1 MKKEVKKIR
10 TLKLLEKRLTARNK
24 KIIDKIFNEFK
35 EKIVVDNASKND
47 LKIIIDIDYEWL
59 RRKIKS
65 GLETLYTFTFESTL
79 KSFQNIYN
87 KKIKSNTMKGIKDY
101 FLKKWNKKNAAKQA
115 TRISKTTQIKLNK
128 IITTGQE
135 EGISHNEMV
144 EKIVKEVNGMSAQR
158 ASTIARTET
167 SKSIN
172 ATSFETAKGIMKE
185 KCWIHVGG
193 KKMYRIHHKAIS
205 GKWVDI
211 NYKWKLENG
220 VEALYPHED
229 GLPASEVVRC
239 SCLIIF
245 R

>member
-10 TLKLLEKRLTARNK
+10 ALKLLEKRLTARNK

-144 EKIVKEVNGMSAQR
+144 EKIVKEVNGMTAQR

-193 KKMYRIHHKAIS
+193 KKMYRVHHKAIS

-211 NYKWKLENG
+211 NYKWKLQNG

>member
-24 KIIDKIFNEFK
+24 KIIDKIFSEFK
-35 EKIVVDNASKND
+35 EKIVIDNASKND

-101 FLKKWNKKNAAKQA
+101 FLKKWNKKNAATQA

-144 EKIVKEVNGMSAQR
+144 EKIVKEVNGMTAQR

-185 KCWIHVGG
+185 KSWIHVGG
-193 KKMYRIHHKAIS
+193 KKMYRAHHKAIS

-211 NYKWKLENG
+211 NYKWKLQNG

>member
-144 EKIVKEVNGMSAQR
+144 EKIVKEVNGMTAQR

-193 KKMYRIHHKAIS
+193 KKMYRVHHKAIG

-211 NYKWKLENG
+211 NYKWSLQDG

>member
-115 TRISKTTQIKLNK
+115 TRITKTTQIKLNK

-193 KKMYRIHHKAIS
+193 KKMYRVYHKAIS

-211 NYKWKLENG
+211 NYKWKLQNG

>member
-24 KIIDKIFNEFK
+24 KVIDKIFNEFK
-35 EKIVVDNASKND
+35 EKIVIDNASKND

-144 EKIVKEVNGMSAQR
+144 EKIVKEVNGMTAQR

-185 KCWIHVGG
+185 KCWIHVDG
-193 KKMYRIHHKAIS
+193 KKMYRAHHKAIS

-211 NYKWKLENG
+211 NYKWKLQNG

>member
-87 KKIKSNTMKGIKDY
+87 KKIK
-101 FLKKWNKKNAAKQA
+101 
-115 TRISKTTQIKLNK
+115 
-128 IITTGQE
+128 
-135 EGISHNEMV
+135 
-144 EKIVKEVNGMSAQR
+144 
-158 ASTIARTET
+158 
-167 SKSIN
+167 
-172 ATSFETAKGIMKE
+172 
-185 KCWIHVGG
+185 
-193 KKMYRIHHKAIS
+193 KM
-205 GKWVDI
+205 
-211 NYKWKLENG
+211 E
-220 VEALYPHED
+220 
-229 GLPASEVVRC
+229 
-239 SCLIIF
+239 
-245 R
+245 

>member
-35 EKIVVDNASKND
+35 EKIVIDNASKND

-115 TRISKTTQIKLNK
+115 TRISKTTQKLLQLLK
-128 IITTGQE
+128 R
-135 EGISHNEMV
+135 
-144 EKIVKEVNGMSAQR
+144 KE
-158 ASTIARTET
+158 
-167 SKSIN
+167 
-172 ATSFETAKGIMKE
+172 
-185 KCWIHVGG
+185 
-193 KKMYRIHHKAIS
+193 
-205 GKWVDI
+205 
-211 NYKWKLENG
+211 
-220 VEALYPHED
+220 
-229 GLPASEVVRC
+229 
-239 SCLIIF
+239 
-245 R
+245 